1 MSEYTMESSGSDI
14 PFVIDNDEK
23 AEWALHKIEQI
34 RKNADKWKTFYAEQA
49 RKAQEKAEADESY
62 FLAKLES
69 YFAFVPHKSTKTQ
82 ESYSLP
88 SGKLVKKVQQPS
100 YNRDDAHLLPW
111 AKENAL
117 CKVVESPD
125 WASIK
130 KRCLIS
136 GENVVDIETG
146 EIIPGVTVEQ
156 RGTVFTVSI
165 KEE

>member
-1 MSEYTMESSGSDI
+1 MSEYAEKLDI
-14 PFVIDNDEK
+14 PFVVDSDEK

-34 RKNADKWKTFYAEQA
+34 RKEADKWKTFYADQA

-62 FLAKLES
+62 FLALLES

-82 ESYSLP
+82 ESYALP
-88 SGKLVKKVQQPS
+88 SGKLVRKVQQPA
-100 YNRDDAHLLPW
+100 YNRDDARLLPW

-130 KRCLIS
+130 KRCIIN
-136 GENVVDIETG
+136 GENVVDSETG
-146 EIIPGVTVEQ
+146 EVIPGVTVEH
-156 RGTVFTVSI
+156 RGTIFSVSI

>member
-1 MSEYTMESSGSDI
+1 MSEYAERLDTTFVVDSD
-14 PFVIDNDEK
+14 DK

-34 RKNADKWKTFYAEQA
+34 RKEADKWKTFYADQA

-62 FLAKLES
+62 FLALLES

-88 SGKLVKKVQQPS
+88 SGKLVRKVQQPA
-100 YNRDDAHLLPW
+100 YNRDDAQLLPW

-125 WASIK
+125 WANIK
-130 KRCLIS
+130 KRCLIN
-136 GENVVDIETG
+136 GEDVMDIETG
-146 EIIPGVTVEQ
+146 EIIPGITVEQ
-156 RGTVFTVSI
+156 RPTLFTVSI